1 MRFTC
6 CKCGDSFPSRQ
17 TLGGHLSLPACV
29 LLAKNY
35 DKNDN
40 DNGDADG
47 NPNGDAEGNNTDGDS
62 DGNAHGDSDGNTHD
76 DSDGNTHGDSDGNA
90 HDDSDGNG
98 NAHGDSDGHSV
109 ANAVVLSTQ
118 ELLQRPI
125 FEYHK
130 HLVVRSNLASRT
142 DNCDTSKTF
151 KLHEAQQA
159 YRDYCKDIREQCSYE

>member
-6 CKCGDSFPSRQ
+6 CKCGASFPSRQ
-17 TLGGHLSLPACV
+17 ALGGHLSLPACV

-47 NPNGDAEGNNTDGDS
+47 NPNGDAEGNNTD
-62 DGNAHGDSDGNTHD
+62 
-76 DSDGNTHGDSDGNA
+76 GDSDGNA

>member
-47 NPNGDAEGNNTDGDS
+47 NPNGDAEGNNTD
-62 DGNAHGDSDGNTHD
+62 
-76 DSDGNTHGDSDGNA
+76 GDSDGNA